1 MALEQRGRRGC
12 RSLRALGGLSVTDRG
27 PCTTRLLYRRGSRT
41 PGAAS
46 EDPSNLGWCRAAFLL
61 WEKRT
66 CRESHRGSAEANL
79 TGIRED
85 VGSVPG
91 LAQWVK
97 DPALPGSVV

>member
-1 MALEQRGRRGC
+1 MALGQRGRRGC
-12 RSLRALGGLSVTDRG
+12 RSLRALGGLSVTHRG
-27 PCTTRLLYRRGSRT
+27 PCTTRLLHRRGSRT

-61 WEKRT
+61 WE
-66 CRESHRGSAEANL
+66 SHRGSAEANL
-79 TGIRED
+79 TGTRED